1 MLTKDE
7 IQYIIDNN
15 AADTT
20 RLLLGA
26 KPAGINVPLCV
37 KCIEA
42 RKKIK
47 LKAPHWYSVPSLVY
61 PFSVSVEQGSSQA
74 TALFKQQLIQEVLG
88 ISPTT
93 CSGTCS
99 DTCSGT
105 SSTNEGAFMDGN
117 SFSSNSSTNEGAF
130 VDRNSFSA
138 NSSTNEGA
146 FVDGKQNLS
155 GSGIAIADLTGGMG
169 IDSYFISQ
177 IADTHYYFERN
188 TELCEATEYN
198 FRQLGADNIIVSN
211 RDITADNCAA
221 LEDLKDKNI
230 SLIYIDPARRDK
242 TGGKAI
248 LLQEYE
254 PNIVELQEK
263 LFEISRYI
271 LVKVS
276 PMADITLNL
285 KLLPQTS
292 KVYIVS
298 VDNECKELLF
308 LLEKNFNGTPFS
320 HVAFLYNSLK
330 NSGLQNTE
338 NKNIQILNFKAIDYQ
353 LIVQNCDATKKG
365 KAIYTSEVKRYLYEP
380 YKGWLKAGAFN
391 LVSERYNCEKLATST
406 HLYTSDNEI
415 NDFPGKRYR
424 VEEVIPFNK
433 KSLKKVAKTYPKA
446 DITAR
451 NFPLDTNA
459 LKKLSGIKDGGNRH
473 IFATTLHNG
482 TKVLIV
488 TLSSFTTD

>member
-1 MLTKDE
+1 MLTRDE
-7 IQYIIDNN
+7 IQYIMDNS
-15 AADTT
+15 AADTA

-42 RKKIK
+42 RKKMKI
-47 LKAPHWYSVPSLVY
+47 KAPHWHSIPSLVY

-74 TALFKQQLIQEVLG
+74 TALFKQQLIQELLHPSAD
-88 ISPTT
+88 I
-93 CSGTCS
+93 
-99 DTCSGT
+99 
-105 SSTNEGAFMDGN
+105 NE
-117 SFSSNSSTNEGAF
+117 
-130 VDRNSFSA
+130 
-138 NSSTNEGA
+138 
-146 FVDGKQNLS
+146 KLS
-155 GSGIAIADLTGGMG
+155 GRETVTADLTGGMG

-177 IADTHYYFERN
+177 IANTHYYFERN
-188 TELCEATEYN
+188 TELCEATAYN
-198 FRQLGADNIIVSN
+198 FKELGANNIIVSN

-221 LEDLKDKNI
+221 LEELKGKGIDL
-230 SLIYIDPARRDK
+230 LYIDPARRDK

-263 LFEISRYI
+263 LFEISPLI

-285 KLLPQTS
+285 KLLPQTAA
-292 KVYIVS
+292 VYIVS
-298 VDNECKELLF
+298 TDNECKELLF
-308 LLEKNFNGTPFS
+308 LMRKGHNAAPSIVCCDVVLISN
-320 HVAFLYNSLK
+320 LL
-330 NSGLQNTE
+330 NT
-338 NKNIQILNFKAIDYQ
+338 NNIQNNTPENREHIKLHITDYQ
-353 LIVQNCDATKKG
+353 VIVKKDDVTEKGEAT
-365 KAIYTSEVKRYLYEP
+365 YTGELKRFLYEP
-380 YKGWLKAGAFN
+380 SKGWLKAGAFN
-391 LVSERYNCEKLATST
+391 LVSERYGCGKLAAST
-406 HLYTSDNEI
+406 HLYTSDKEI
-415 NDFPGKRYR
+415 EDFPGKKYQ

-433 KSLKKVAKTYPKA
+433 KNLKELAKKFPKA

-459 LKKLSGIKDGGNRH
+459 IKKLSGIKDGGNRH

-488 TLSSFTTD
+488 TLPSCTNAD

>member
-1 MLTKDE
+1 MLTRDE
-7 IQYIIDNN
+7 IQYIMDNS
-15 AADTT
+15 AADTA

-42 RKKIK
+42 RKKMKI
-47 LKAPHWYSVPSLVY
+47 KAPHWHSIPSLVY

-74 TALFKQQLIQEVLG
+74 TALFKQQLIQELLHPSAD
-88 ISPTT
+88 I
-93 CSGTCS
+93 
-99 DTCSGT
+99 
-105 SSTNEGAFMDGN
+105 NE
-117 SFSSNSSTNEGAF
+117 
-130 VDRNSFSA
+130 
-138 NSSTNEGA
+138 
-146 FVDGKQNLS
+146 KLS
-155 GSGIAIADLTGGMG
+155 GRETVIADLTGGMG

-188 TELCEATEYN
+188 SELCEATAYN
-198 FRQLGADNIIVSN
+198 FRQLGAGNIIISN

-221 LEDLKDKNI
+221 LEELKGKGIDL
-230 SLIYIDPARRDK
+230 LYIDPARRDK

-263 LFEISRYI
+263 LFEISPLI

-285 KLLPQTS
+285 KLLPQTAA
-292 KVYIVS
+292 VYIVS
-298 VDNECKELLF
+298 TDNECKELLF
-308 LLEKNFNGTPFS
+308 LMRKNHSTAPRIVCCDVFLISNTQES
-320 HVAFLYNSLK
+320 HNA
-330 NSGLQNTE
+330 
-338 NKNIQILNFKAIDYQ
+338 DYQ
-353 LIVQNCDATKKG
+353 PIVKKDDVTEKGEAT
-365 KAIYTSEVKRYLYEP
+365 YTGELKRFLYEP
-380 YKGWLKAGAFN
+380 SKGWLKAGAFN
-391 LVSERYNCEKLATST
+391 LVSERYGCGKLAAST
-406 HLYTSDNEI
+406 HLYTSDKEI
-415 NDFPGKRYR
+415 EDFPGKKYQ

-433 KSLKKVAKTYPKA
+433 KSLKELAKKFPKA

-459 LKKLSGIKDGGNRH
+459 IKKLSGIKDGGNRH

-488 TLSSFTTD
+488 TLPSCTNAD